1 MRLPRFFKQHD
12 HHPEPEPTPA
22 EPESEPAPVEHH
34 VVEIDT
40 DQLRQL
46 SNVFSAPKWLR
57 DLGLASWLLAGVA
70 LLLVGI
76 VWLAATTAT
85 IVDPVV
91 AGLIVA
97 TVASPVVG
105 WLGAHRIPRAAGAA
119 IVLLGIIVI
128 VLVLVLVVIGGI
140 TSQLDEI
147 KAQAEAAAP
156 KAQSWLTDLGM
167 SSQAAKDTTDGIA
180 RAAPGGTD
188 TLIHG
193 LVNGISSLAAA
204 AIQLSFLGLSIFFL
218 LKDGPGMRRWVE
230 GHIGA
235 PRTVAHV
242 ITGGVLTSLRRYFAG
257 VTLVAAFNG
266 LVVGLGAL
274 VLDVPLAGTIALVT
288 FVTAYIPYLGAFV
301 AGAFAVVL
309 ALGGSGTTAALIML
323 VIVLLANG
331 LLQNIFQP
339 VAFGA
344 TLKLNPL
351 AVLIVTIGAGC
362 LFGMIGLV
370 LAAPLVSAARQIS
383 IELAAARQ
391 ASRPPA
397 AAADAPA

>member
-1 MRLPRFFKQHD
+1 MRLPRFFKRHD
-12 HHPEPEPTPA
+12 QHPEHEPTPA

-34 VVEIDT
+34 VVEIAT

-105 WLGAHRIPRAAGAA
+105 WLGAHSIPRAGGAA

-128 VLVLVLVVIGGI
+128 VLVIVLVVIGGI

-156 KAQSWLTDLGM
+156 KAQGWLTDLGM
-167 SSQAAKDTTDGIA
+167 SSKAAKDTTDGVA

-193 LVNGISSLAAA
+193 LVSGISSLAAA

-230 GHIGA
+230 GHMGA

-397 AAADAPA
+397 AAAEAPA